1 MSTLESDQDA
11 LLSLRPSLVLLVS
24 RPLVTAKALKSTLLL
39 TIRTSFVMV
48 LRHLLS
54 TPTIQSIVRSSV
66 TFVADKISLVRMI
79 AIFMV
84 SVWKIRL
91 VFAVQ
96 GMEAALVS
104 FRTLVMTV
112 IKMCVPIM
120 VME

>member
-1 MSTLESDQDA
+1 
-11 LLSLRPSLVLLVS
+11 
-24 RPLVTAKALKSTLLL
+24 
-39 TIRTSFVMV
+39 
-48 LRHLLS
+48 
-54 TPTIQSIVRSSV
+54 
-66 TFVADKISLVRMI
+66 MI